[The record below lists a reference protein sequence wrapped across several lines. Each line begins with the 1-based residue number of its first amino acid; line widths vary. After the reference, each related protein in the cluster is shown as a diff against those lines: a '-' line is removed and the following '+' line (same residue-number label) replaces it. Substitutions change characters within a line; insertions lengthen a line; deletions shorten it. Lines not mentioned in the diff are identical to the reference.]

1 MTQKDLENAKYAYD
15 YARTEAEKYGQE
27 AFDALKMADIVE
39 GGETKDLFMEK
50 AKRALIAYENWKNSE
65 SLARKAM
72 DEFFL
77 GIRNNI

>member
-1 MTQKDLENAKYAYD
+1 
-15 YARTEAEKYGQE
+15 
-27 AFDALKMADIVE
+27 MADIVE
-39 GGETKDLFMEK
+39 GGETKNLFMEK

-65 SLARKAM
+65 SSARKAM